1 MINFGENW
9 LIYKDKIMK
18 NLQDIIRES
27 ILDDNIGD
35 NSVVQ
40 MFFESIM
47 NAKNSKEFKNMVL
60 SLRSYLDDEIGVDY
74 TKAYKRIKQYRYGY
88 YLSIHNPE
96 NKKECWIMVAS
107 GPSKTACIHFYNSV
121 QKVFI
126 SKYNLSLLDL
136 LHDDDCIYI
145 LNDKWNELRKMI
157 INRK

>member
-1 MINFGENW
+1 MINFGEN
-9 LIYKDKIMK
+9 LLMYKDEIMK

-35 NSVVQ
+35 NSIVQ

-47 NAKNSKEFKNMVL
+47 NAKNPKEFKNMAL
-60 SLRSYLDDEIGVDY
+60 SLKSYLDDEIGTDY
-74 TKAYKRIKQYRYGY
+74 TKAYKMTKRDRFGH
-88 YLSIHNPE
+88 YLVIHNPE
-96 NKKECWIMVAS
+96 NKEERWIMVAS
-107 GPSKTACIHFYNSV
+107 GPSQTICVHFYKSV

-126 SKYNLSLLDL
+126 SKYNLSLYDL
-136 LHDDDCIYI
+136 LHDDDCVYK